1 MEKSSFLSSA
11 FCKLWSQPAP
21 RGPPIFF
28 PITQE
33 HLGLFPGSGLGLGE
47 RASER
52 PSWSACEGRYGVMC
66 HSFCTIPAISAG
78 PSSRGHGV
86 GRPRSQAARQAAK
99 HSRQL
104 PSWHQTSAG
113 CPCTQRRA
121 GPAGE
126 ALFNHQGRDLP
137 SWGGWRGQPKR
148 MEVSLS
154 SRLFP
159 IHDL

>member
-1 MEKSSFLSSA
+1 
-11 FCKLWSQPAP
+11 
-21 RGPPIFF
+21 
-28 PITQE
+28 
-33 HLGLFPGSGLGLGE
+33 
-47 RASER
+47 
-52 PSWSACEGRYGVMC
+52 MC

-78 PSSRGHGV
+78 PSSQGHGV

-113 CPCTQRRA
+113 CPCTERRA

-137 SWGGWRGQPKR
+137 SWGDGGGSRREWKFPSLPGSSAFTISEAFREWSPLFLDAEEPVGGWMFLTELVALCPLPSGGSGGPANNQ
-148 MEVSLS
+148 S
-154 SRLFP
+154 
-159 IHDL
+159 